1 MSTTTCYLCAKDLK
15 RSDNLNRHLRLC
27 HADREEYV
35 GYKACTDFT
44 FLCVGADYPHLFVAE
59 KKGTSNQYAGYCTGC
74 YKAVPLPQYT
84 RTFES
89 ACKHMKDHMCVG
101 KQVRTYTKTVKSED
115 VSGNTIT
122 KTEMQTGAVKIT
134 EEMIKAYKKQLDMQ
148 HMEYETNESCDI
160 DVQLT
165 IENAFRDSSKL
176 RSPAMK
182 AALAP
187 KPAESMIA
195 HVSEGDI
202 NWETV
207 CKELCQHRQVKR
219 YLSEEM
225 AKEKARIHATV
236 EASLVDSQ
244 VTAEELDW
252 YDFMVVQMNM
262 AKMYTENEVKA
273 SNFDR
278 QRGDLEDAIEREKS
292 RVRQV
297 ELKLQQECQ
306 AAARREAERD
316 EEIRNL
322 RAALQQCQSKIEL
335 VVDDKKF

>member
-1 MSTTTCYLCAKDLK
+1 MCAKDLK

-27 HADREEYV
+27 HSDREEYV

-59 KKGTSNQYAGYCTGC
+59 KKGTPNQYAGYCTGC

-134 EEMIKAYKKQLDMQ
+134 EEMIKGYLKEEDMRY
-148 HMEYETNESCDI
+148 MGYETNEKCDI

-182 AALAP
+182 AALMA
-187 KPAESMIA
+187 KPVIA
-195 HVSEGDI
+195 HVEEGDI

-207 CKELCQHRQVKR
+207 CKDLARHGQIKR
-219 YLSEEM
+219 YMVEAMAEERKRVNDSIL
-225 AKEKARIHATV
+225 AALEDPDEKAV
-236 EASLVDSQ
+236 
-244 VTAEELDW
+244 ELDW
-252 YDFMVVQMNM
+252 YDFLAVQINT
-262 AKMYTENEVKA
+262 AKLFKENEKKTGNV
-273 SNFDR
+273 DR
-278 QRGDLEDAIEREKS
+278 QIGDLEDAIEREKS